1 MSSWYKEAVVYQI
14 YPRSFKD
21 SNADGV
27 GDLRGVIQ
35 KLDYLKSLGID
46 AVWLNP
52 IFKSPNDDGGYDIS
66 DYYSIQP
73 EFGTMADFDE
83 LLSGLHQ
90 RGMKLIM
97 DVVLNHS
104 SDEHEWFVKSRESK
118 NNSYRDYYFW
128 KPGRCNEPPNNWPS
142 FFGGSAWQ
150 WDEATQEYYLHL
162 FSRKQ
167 PDLNWENPVL
177 REELKKLMRFWLMKG
192 VDGLRLDVI
201 SAISKRVDFPDTDS
215 LDFNETIRKYYAN
228 GPRLKEFI
236 MEMRRDVWDQ
246 FDVATVGEGPGITPQ
261 NALEYLNEK
270 DGLHMIFHFGHMF
283 IDQGGGG
290 RFDPI
295 PWTLNDFKNVFQVW
309 DDALKN
315 KGWGSVFLGNHDFS
329 RMVSRWGNDTLHRES
344 SSKLLITLLL
354 SMRGTP
360 FIYQGDELGMTNMVL
375 NRVSDS
381 KDIETINGWREAKKL
396 GKSEEDFLKA
406 ANYAG
411 RDNARTPVQWD
422 DSPGAGFSSAAP
434 WTPVNPNSSF
444 INAKEQE
451 LRSSSILNYFRQMI
465 SLRKERKTLVY
476 GDFECLP
483 SAEKL
488 FCYLRSDENERLL
501 VTLNFSDVEMPFPE
515 SVNLLQATK
524 LIGNYEDQAS
534 RLRPWEACVFLL
546 KKS

>member
-83 LLSGLHQ
+83 LLAGLHQ

-104 SDEHEWFVKSRESK
+104 SDEHEWFVESRKSKS
-118 NNSYRDYYFW
+118 NPYRDYYFW
-128 KPGRCNEPPNNWPS
+128 KPGKDSSAPNNWPS

-150 WDEATQEYYLHL
+150 WDETTQEYYLHL
-162 FSRKQ
+162 FSSKQ

-201 SAISKRVDFPDTDS
+201 SAISKRIDFPDTDS
-215 LDFNETIRKYYAN
+215 RDFNETIRKYYAN

-236 MEMRRDVWDQ
+236 AEMRRDVWNQ

-295 PWTLNDFKNVFQVW
+295 PWTMHDFKNVFQVW

-329 RMVSRWGNDTLHRES
+329 RMVSRWGNDTQYREL

-375 NRVSDS
+375 SRVADS
-381 KDIETINGWREAKKL
+381 KDIETINGWREAKKT
-396 GKSEEDFLKA
+396 GISEDDFLKA

-411 RDNARTPVQWD
+411 RDNPRTPVQWD
-422 DSPGAGFSSAAP
+422 DSPGAGFSLAEP
-434 WTPVNPNSSF
+434 WMPVNPNSSF

-451 LRSSSILNYFRQMI
+451 LRSNSILNYFRKMI

-476 GDFECLP
+476 GDFECIS

-488 FCYLRSDENERLL
+488 FCYWRYDDQQRFL
-501 VTLNFSDVEMPFPE
+501 VTLNFSGDEMKFPD
-515 SVNLLQATK
+515 SVNLQSANR
-524 LIGNYEDQAS
+524 LIGNYEDQAAVM
-534 RLRPWEACVFLL
+534 RPWEACVFLI
-546 KKS
+546 KQS